1 MNNIDL
7 LAETM
12 AKTLDIYVQWAK
24 KNGLPENEYFVL
36 YSVYHNQ
43 QCSQKAICE
52 EWCLPKQTISF
63 VCKQLVERGWLT
75 TEANPSDK
83 RGKLHRLTELG
94 KAKIEPIITKQTA
107 LEMQSAVD
115 FGEEKLALL
124 VNELREFSLI
134 LNRNLGE

>member
-36 YSVYHNQ
+36 YSVYHNE
-43 QCSQKAICE
+43 QCSQKTICE

-63 VCKQLVERGWLT
+63 VCKQLIERGWLA
-75 TEANPSDK
+75 TEANPNDK
-83 RGKLHRLTELG
+83 RGKLLRLTEQG
-94 KAKIEPIITKQTA
+94 KAKIEPIIAEQTA
-107 LEMQSAVD
+107 LESQSAVE

-124 VNELREFSLI
+124 VKELQALHRV
-134 LNRNLGE
+134 LNRNLGA